1 MPAPAR
7 KRDSKASRRG
17 IMEAARK
24 LLAQGGGDL
33 EMAWVAREAGVS
45 QGLAYHHFGSK
56 EGLLSAVVDDF
67 YDRVEDAVLL
77 ARFEEYEDWEARE
90 RDRVRRYIDF
100 LLGDP
105 LGLTIITRL
114 ASTPAVAAA
123 AEQRWDKL
131 ITAGSRNIA
140 EGQARGVVSAR
151 QDSDLLA
158 AMALGAT
165 RAAVGRELAKSSPGD
180 PARLSE
186 DIWAF
191 IRDGLGLEDTA

>member
-1 MPAPAR
+1 
-7 KRDSKASRRG
+7 
-17 IMEAARK
+17 MEAARK
-24 LLAQGGGDL
+24 LLAQGEGDL

-123 AEQRWDKL
+123 AEQRWHKL

-180 PARLSE
+180 AARLSE

-191 IRDGLGLEDTA
+191 IRDGLGLEGTA

>member
-1 MPAPAR
+1 M
-7 KRDSKASRRG
+7 
-17 IMEAARK
+17 
-24 LLAQGGGDL
+24 
-33 EMAWVAREAGVS
+33 
-45 QGLAYHHFGSK
+45 
-56 EGLLSAVVDDF
+56 
-67 YDRVEDAVLL
+67 
-77 ARFEEYEDWEARE
+77 
-90 RDRVRRYIDF
+90 RRYIDF

-180 PARLSE
+180 HARLSE